1 MGAAMSSRAIVLIP
15 ATATPADL
23 LQPIAGVPALLRLLL
38 CAQRAGLGEI
48 LLLGVN
54 RYPRSVQASL
64 TRDSRLTARLV
75 WLDDQPW
82 SVLVQTCSDLEK
94 AWWEGDLWVLPAGGV
109 IDATLLRNAVQQAGS
124 GPIAVIDPDPR
135 TFSTSAVPFSR
146 VSGAWLQAV
155 VEASGDVAL
164 SALLCD
170 VLQRSDSEHLSNHRL
185 VCAPAVSETNRA
197 AVERGLFEGLENAS
211 DGWVDRYLNRKL
223 SPWFSRWFVRIPLTP
238 NQITLI
244 AWAIGLLAA
253 LCFAH
258 GSWVSGVLGAL
269 LLQWSAIIDCCDG
282 EVARLKF
289 LESTSG
295 YYLDITCDNIVHVAV
310 FVGIAWSGY
319 RELGQ
324 THILLL
330 GGLAALGTLMGF
342 IMVLATRH
350 SRARHA
356 SAALDRLIDA
366 LANRDFS
373 LILVLCALT
382 GTLQWFLWALAIG
395 VNLFWLLVLGLARQA
410 QRTVHG

>member
-1 MGAAMSSRAIVLIP
+1 MRSRAIVLIP

-38 CAQRAGLGEI
+38 CAQRAGLSEI

-54 RYPRSVQASL
+54 RYPRSVQVLL
-64 TRDSRLTARLV
+64 TRDARLTSRLV
-75 WLDDQPW
+75 CVDDQPW
-82 SVLVQTCSDLEK
+82 SALVQACPDLEK

-124 GPIAVIDPDPR
+124 CSITVIDPEPR
-135 TFSTSAVPFSR
+135 PSSMSVPPFFR
-146 VSGAWLQAV
+146 VSGAWLQPV
-155 VEASGDVAL
+155 VQASGDVAL
-164 SALLCD
+164 SALLCE
-170 VLQRSDSEHLSNHRL
+170 VPQNSDSERLSNHGL
-185 VCAPAVSETNRA
+185 VCAPVVSETNRA

-223 SPWFSRWFVRIPLTP
+223 SPWFSRWFVRMPLTP
-238 NQITLI
+238 NQITLM

-269 LLQWSAIIDCCDG
+269 LLQWCAVIDCCDG

-319 RELGQ
+319 QELGQ
-324 THILLL
+324 THVLLL
-330 GGLAALGTLMGF
+330 GGLAAFGTLMGF
-342 IMVLATRH
+342 ITVLATRH
-350 SRARHA
+350 GRARQA

-395 VNLFWLLVLGLARQA
+395 VNLFWLIALGLARQA
-410 QRTVHG
+410 QRTAHG

>member
-15 ATATPADL
+15 ATATPAHL

-54 RYPRSVQASL
+54 RCPRSVQESL
-64 TRDSRLTARLV
+64 TRDSRLSARLI

-82 SVLVQTCSDLEK
+82 SALVQACPNLEK

-109 IDATLLRNAVQQAGS
+109 IDATLLRTAVQQVGS
-124 GPIAVIDPDPR
+124 RPIAVIDPEPR
-135 TFSTSAVPFSR
+135 TSALSAVPFFR
-146 VSGAWLQAV
+146 VSGAWLQPV
-155 VEASGDVAL
+155 MQASEDVTL
-164 SALLCD
+164 SALLAD
-170 VLQRSDSEHLSNHRL
+170 VPQRGDGDRLSNHGL
-185 VCAPAVSETNRA
+185 VCAPAVSETQRT
-197 AVERGLFEGLENAS
+197 AVERGLFKGLKSAS
-211 DGWVDRYLNRKL
+211 DGWVDRYLNRQL
-223 SPWFSRWFVRIPLTP
+223 SQWFSRWFVRTPLTP
-238 NQITLI
+238 NQITLM

-253 LCFAH
+253 LSFTH

-269 LLQWSAIIDCCDG
+269 LLQWSAVIDCCDG

-289 LESTSG
+289 LESTGG

-319 RELGQ
+319 QELGQ
-324 THILLL
+324 TYVLLL
-330 GGLAALGTLMGF
+330 GGLAAFGTIMGF
-342 IMVLATRH
+342 VMVLTTRH
-350 SRARHA
+350 GRTRRA

-373 LILVLCALT
+373 LILVICALT
-382 GTLQWFLWALAIG
+382 GALQWFLWALAIG
-395 VNLFWLLVLGLARQA
+395 VNLFWLIVLGLARQA
-410 QRTVHG
+410 QRTAHG

>member
-1 MGAAMSSRAIVLIP
+1 
-15 ATATPADL
+15 
-23 LQPIAGVPALLRLLL
+23 
-38 CAQRAGLGEI
+38 
-48 LLLGVN
+48 
-54 RYPRSVQASL
+54 
-64 TRDSRLTARLV
+64 
-75 WLDDQPW
+75 
-82 SVLVQTCSDLEK
+82 
-94 AWWEGDLWVLPAGGV
+94 
-109 IDATLLRNAVQQAGS
+109 VQQAGS
-124 GPIAVIDPDPR
+124 RPIAVIDPDPR
-135 TFSTSAVPFSR
+135 TSSTSAVPFSR
-146 VSGAWLQAV
+146 VSGAWLQPV

-164 SALLCD
+164 SALLCE
-170 VLQRSDSEHLSNHRL
+170 VPQNSDSERLSNHGL
-185 VCAPAVSETNRA
+185 VCAPVVSETNRA

-223 SPWFSRWFVRIPLTP
+223 SPWFSRWFVRMPLTP
-238 NQITLI
+238 NQITLM

-269 LLQWSAIIDCCDG
+269 LLQWCAVIDCCDG

-319 RELGQ
+319 QELGQ
-324 THILLL
+324 THVLLL
-330 GGLAALGTLMGF
+330 GGLAAFGTLMGF
-342 IMVLATRH
+342 ITVLATRH
-350 SRARHA
+350 GRARQA

-395 VNLFWLLVLGLARQA
+395 VNLFWLIALGLARQA
-410 QRTVHG
+410 QRTAHG

>member
-1 MGAAMSSRAIVLIP
+1 MRSRAIVLIP
-15 ATATPADL
+15 ATATPANL

-48 LLLGVN
+48 LVVGVN
-54 RYPRSVQASL
+54 RYPRSVQVSL
-64 TRDSRLTARLV
+64 TRDARLTSRLV
-75 WLDDQPW
+75 CVDDQPW
-82 SVLVQTCSDLEK
+82 SALVQACPDLEK

-124 GPIAVIDPDPR
+124 CPITVIDPEPR
-135 TFSTSAVPFSR
+135 PSSMSVPSFFR
-146 VSGAWLQAV
+146 VSGAWLQPV
-155 VEASGDVAL
+155 VQASGDVAL
-164 SALLCD
+164 SALLCE
-170 VLQRSDSEHLSNHRL
+170 VPQNSDSERLSNHGL
-185 VCAPAVSETNRA
+185 VCAPAVTETNRA
-197 AVERGLFEGLENAS
+197 AVERGLFNSLDSAS

-223 SPWFSRWFVRIPLTP
+223 SPWFSRWFVRMPLTP
-238 NQITLI
+238 NHLTLI
-244 AWAIGLLAA
+244 AWVIGLLAA

-269 LLQWSAIIDCCDG
+269 LLQWSSVIDCCDG

-319 RELGQ
+319 QELGQ
-324 THILLL
+324 THVLLL
-330 GGLAALGTLMGF
+330 GGLAAFGTLMGF
-342 IMVLATRH
+342 ITVLATRH
-350 SRARHA
+350 GRARQA

-366 LANRDFS
+366 LTNRDFS
-373 LILVLCALT
+373 LMLVLCALT
-382 GTLQWFLWALAIG
+382 ETLQWFLWALAIG

>member
-1 MGAAMSSRAIVLIP
+1 MSSRAIVLIP

-54 RYPRSVQASL
+54 RYPRSVQVSL
-64 TRDSRLTARLV
+64 TRDARLTSRLV
-75 WLDDQPW
+75 CVDDQPW
-82 SVLVQTCSDLEK
+82 SALVQACPDLEK

-124 GPIAVIDPDPR
+124 CPITVIDSEPR
-135 TFSTSAVPFSR
+135 PSSMSVPPFFR
-146 VSGAWLQAV
+146 VSGAWLQPV
-155 VEASGDVAL
+155 VQASGDVAL
-164 SALLCD
+164 SALLCE
-170 VLQRSDSEHLSNHRL
+170 VPQNSDSERLSTHGL
-185 VCAPAVSETNRA
+185 VCAPAVTETNRA
-197 AVERGLFEGLENAS
+197 AVERGLFNSLDSAS

-223 SPWFSRWFVRIPLTP
+223 SPWFSRWFVRMPLTP
-238 NQITLI
+238 NQVTLI
-244 AWAIGLLAA
+244 AWVIGLLAA

-269 LLQWSAIIDCCDG
+269 LLQWSSVIDCCDG

-319 RELGQ
+319 QELGQ
-324 THILLL
+324 THVLLL
-330 GGLAALGTLMGF
+330 GGLAAFGTLMGF
-342 IMVLATRH
+342 ITVLATRH
-350 SRARHA
+350 GRARQA

-395 VNLFWLLVLGLARQA
+395 VNLFWLIALGLARQA
-410 QRTVHG
+410 QRTAHG